1 MNSKESELFADAM
14 TTCAHSEDGCKRLP
28 VRMVVEM
35 NTDPN
40 DKADCDFVML
50 CIDHAALYVPGE
62 NLIQDVMLMSEDN
75 LSFLKEI
82 GA

>member
-1 MNSKESELFADAM
+1 
-14 TTCAHSEDGCKRLP
+14 
-28 VRMVVEM
+28 MVVEM